1 MTEAQYQKKLI
12 DRHEKEGWT
21 VIKLIMCNK
30 AGLPDLICMKPDE
43 VKFIEVKGPKGR
55 LSEIQKYRI
64 EELKEKGFACKSYE
78 TLLTFVDKCVYNV
91 DIETTP
97 SNDQNK
103 TSYSFRK
110 HKASN

>member
-43 VKFIEVKGPKGR
+43 VKFIEVKGPGDDLSDQQVAWISR
-55 LSEIQKYRI
+55 LVKLGAVVEVMDVR
-64 EELKEKGFACKSYE
+64 EECG
-78 TLLTFVDKCVYNV
+78 
-91 DIETTP
+91 
-97 SNDQNK
+97 
-103 TSYSFRK
+103 
-110 HKASN
+110 

>member
-64 EELKEKGFACKSYE
+64 EELKEKGFDVEVMKPC
-78 TLLTFVDKCVYNV
+78 
-91 DIETTP
+91 
-97 SNDQNK
+97 
-103 TSYSFRK
+103 
-110 HKASN
+110 